1 MGITNIQLFVNAFYG
16 LYGAV
21 FVVVNLTY
29 LHRTEPRL
37 STRRDRV
44 MMEEIPLALILKNGM
59 MGCPAH
65 YWSEDNTLVGEWSVR
80 IVAYGIAKEVA
91 ISGGVREIVFPIVLM
106 HPRSLKEAVRVV
118 CL

>member
-1 MGITNIQLFVNAFYG
+1 MGITNIRLFVNAFYG

-65 YWSEDNTLVGEWSVR
+65 YWSEDHTLVGEWSVR
-80 IVAYGIAKEVA
+80 IVANTIAKEVA